1 LHIIAEHLGILGR
14 EIHWEVISVL
24 LHSRAGAVIFP
35 LPDLLGLGSEARMN
49 IPGTM
54 TGNWRW
60 RLLDGQLTETIMRRM
75 LLITRDARRNDADR
89 P

>member
-1 LHIIAEHLGILGR
+1 M
-14 EIHWEVISVL
+14 
-24 LHSRAGAVIFP
+24 IFP

-60 RLLDGQLTETIMRRM
+60 RLRDGQLTETVMRRM